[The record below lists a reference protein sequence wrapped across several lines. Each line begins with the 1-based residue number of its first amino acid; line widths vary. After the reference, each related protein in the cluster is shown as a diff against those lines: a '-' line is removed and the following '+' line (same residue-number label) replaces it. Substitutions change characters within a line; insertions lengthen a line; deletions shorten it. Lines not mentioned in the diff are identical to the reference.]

1 MTNEK
6 WRMMANDGKR
16 RAERVVGI
24 FLAAMFLLLVWN
36 SVLAKLMMLLLAV
49 TGCVIVLGPLR
60 RSLSK
65 EGVIIFALT
74 FLLVVAAVSFNLI
87 YFR

>member
-1 MTNEK
+1 MTNDE
-6 WRMMANDGKR
+6 RQMTNDNKR

-24 FLAAMFLLLVWN
+24 FLMAMFLLLVWN
-36 SVLAKLMMLLLAV
+36 NVLAKLMMLLLAV
-49 TGCVIVLGPLR
+49 IGCGIVLGPLR
-60 RSLSK
+60 QSLSK
-65 EGVIIFALT
+65 RGVIIFALT